1 MIQHQLLLADDDTD
15 DCVFFQE
22 VLTELPVLTS
32 LDTVNDGVELMDYL
46 LKNSETL
53 PDLLFL
59 DLNMPRKTGF
69 ECLIEIK
76 ANDAL
81 KHLPVIILSTS
92 LDMKVVDSLYDM
104 GAQYYI
110 RKPGEFN
117 MLKKVIQQAIMV
129 TDPENS
135 IQPKRE
141 DFILQT

>member
-104 GAQYYI
+104 GAQYYN
-110 RKPGEFN
+110 RKPGQFN
-117 MLKKVIQQAIMV
+117 MLNKVIQQAIMV